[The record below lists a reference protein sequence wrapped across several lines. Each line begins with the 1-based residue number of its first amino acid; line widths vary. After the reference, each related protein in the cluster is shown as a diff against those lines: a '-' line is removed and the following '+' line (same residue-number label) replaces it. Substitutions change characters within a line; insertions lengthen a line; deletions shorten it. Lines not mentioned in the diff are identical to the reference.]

1 MNLNFTIFGQSIV
14 FVIFVWFCLKYIWP
28 LLISAM
34 RERQQSIADGL
45 EAAERAEKD
54 LELAQRGAADHIKE
68 ARDEAG
74 EIIEQARRR
83 AVQMI
88 EEAKLQAR
96 EEGDRVKEG
105 AEAEIEHS
113 VNRAREELREEVAT
127 LAVAGAERILSETI
141 DRERH
146 RALLDQLAAEL

>member
-1 MNLNFTIFGQSIV
+1 MNINLTIIGQSIV
-14 FVIFVWFCLKYIWP
+14 FVVFVWFCLKFIWP
-28 LLISAM
+28 FLIAAM

-68 ARDEAG
+68 ARDQAG
-74 EIIEQARRR
+74 DIIAQARRR
-83 AVQMI
+83 GAQMI

-96 EEGDRVKEG
+96 EEGDRVKET
-105 AEAEIEHS
+105 AEAEVEQSI
-113 VNRAREELREEVAT
+113 NRAREQLREEVAT

-141 DRERH
+141 DRGRH
-146 RALLDQLAAEL
+146 RALLEQLATEL

>member
-1 MNLNFTIFGQSIV
+1 MNINLTIFGQSIV
-14 FVIFVWFCLKYIWP
+14 FGLFVWFCLKFIWP
-28 LLISAM
+28 FLISAM

-54 LELAQRGAADHIKE
+54 LELAQRGAADHIRD

-74 EIIEQARRR
+74 EILDQARRR
-83 AVQMI
+83 GAQMI
-88 EEAKLQAR
+88 EEAKVQAR
-96 EEGDRVKEG
+96 EEGERVKET
-105 AEAEIEHS
+105 AAAEIEHS

-141 DRERH
+141 DRDRH
-146 RALLDQLAAEL
+146 RALLEQLATEL